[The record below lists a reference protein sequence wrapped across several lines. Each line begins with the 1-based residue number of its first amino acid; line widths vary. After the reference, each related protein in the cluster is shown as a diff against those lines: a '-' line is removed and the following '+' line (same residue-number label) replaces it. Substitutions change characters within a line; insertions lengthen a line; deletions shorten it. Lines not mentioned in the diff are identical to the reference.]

1 MKKQTIYPLIKSGLF
16 LAALFFLN
24 SCNTQEELS
33 PEEARAIAKEAY
45 TYANPLVDHYR
56 GLYNYFIDKNSPD
69 YKGPWNKV
77 INLAR
82 VYTPEDRTIQTP
94 NSDTPYSFA
103 ALDLRSEPMV
113 LTLPEIEEGRYF
125 SVQLIDMYTHNF
137 AFIGT
142 RTTGNGGGNFLI
154 AGPGWD
160 GETPDGVKKLIR
172 SETDWVY
179 AVFRTQ
185 LFNSNDL
192 ENVNHIQAGYH
203 IEPLSS
209 FLGIP
214 APETAPEVQFI
225 EPLTQE
231 EIRTSPRVFEQLNY
245 LLQFC
250 PVHPSEVDL
259 MNRFAKLKIGAGLE
273 FNWGDFSPEIQ
284 EAIKLGI
291 ADAWE
296 DFAAIKAKAEAGELG
311 SGDVFGTRD
320 HLDNNYSL
328 RMAGAVLGIWGVS
341 AEEAVYP
348 SYYVDSENEPLNGA
362 NRYKLRFEPGNLP
375 PVDAFWSLTMYELPT
390 SLLVENPL
398 NRYLLN
404 SPMMDDFV
412 FDEDGGLTLYFQN
425 ESPGKEKE
433 TNWLPAPK
441 GPFSIVMRLYLP
453 RKEVLDGSWKK
464 PKIYKVN

>member
-160 GETPDGVKKLIR
+160 GETPDGVK
-172 SETDWVY
+172 
-179 AVFRTQ
+179 
-185 LFNSNDL
+185 N
-192 ENVNHIQAGYH
+192 
-203 IEPLSS
+203 
-209 FLGIP
+209 
-214 APETAPEVQFI
+214 
-225 EPLTQE
+225 
-231 EIRTSPRVFEQLNY
+231 
-245 LLQFC
+245 
-250 PVHPSEVDL
+250 
-259 MNRFAKLKIGAGLE
+259 
-273 FNWGDFSPEIQ
+273 
-284 EAIKLGI
+284 
-291 ADAWE
+291 
-296 DFAAIKAKAEAGELG
+296 
-311 SGDVFGTRD
+311 
-320 HLDNNYSL
+320 
-328 RMAGAVLGIWGVS
+328 
-341 AEEAVYP
+341 
-348 SYYVDSENEPLNGA
+348 
-362 NRYKLRFEPGNLP
+362 
-375 PVDAFWSLTMYELPT
+375 
-390 SLLVENPL
+390 
-398 NRYLLN
+398 
-404 SPMMDDFV
+404 
-412 FDEDGGLTLYFQN
+412 
-425 ESPGKEKE
+425 
-433 TNWLPAPK
+433 
-441 GPFSIVMRLYLP
+441 
-453 RKEVLDGSWKK
+453 
-464 PKIYKVN
+464 